1 MNSYTFMGL
10 NDVEEGEEISSCKK
24 SFIKRAIAYIKI
36 RRQASRLTRN
46 SITRDR
52 DGAHERLVKRRLSSL
67 IKCTSAIRQLAYGM
81 NGNFLDEYMQI
92 SERSSSMALDHFC
105 EAVMEIYGLEFVRK
119 PTVTDIENF
128 IGITKKSTGFRGSD
142 DDHKRILYKQKQES
156 ARKDVER
163 AFGVLKK
170 KWAVLANLTRAQK
183 KERIVNMMYTCIILH
198 NMIRKYKKVA
208 ISPKWFPKETKVGI
222 GVILDT
228 ETSLGKM
235 SRSCI
240 SMALGDFYKEHDNYT
255 TRIVPH
261 FRDSRQ
267 DNVEAA
273 SAAIDLLKN
282 EQVMA
287 ILGPMTSSQADF
299 VIDIGSKSSVPII
312 SPATSPSLTP
322 NDNPYFI
329 RSSHDSSSQLK
340 PIAELIKHFGWR
352 EVVFIYEDGDYGRGL
367 IPYISDAMVK
377 VDAKI
382 MYRTVIYHS
391 ASDDWI
397 LKELY
402 KMKTMQTRVFI
413 VQALPDLATRFFKKV
428 NEAGMMEEGYTW
440 IITEVLTSR
449 LHYLDHTD
457 IDSMQGVLGVKS
469 WIPRSNELIKFEKR
483 WKRSQNAEDEM
494 TELDMFGYW
503 WYDTIFALAIALEK
517 VASGINFSTNFK
529 RQPESMTDVDG
540 IGISEMGPRLIPLI
554 RNIKLNG
561 LSGDFYLVDG
571 QLQPSMYQ
579 IVNILDKG
587 LKHVSYWTPTN
598 GIRKKLHQ
606 MKGSKDNLGAIIWP
620 GDT

>member
-1 MNSYTFMGL
+1 MENHMLVFAVVM
-10 NDVEEGEEISSCKK
+10 
-24 SFIKRAIAYIKI
+24 SFI
-36 RRQASRLTRN
+36 STL
-46 SITRDR
+46 
-52 DGAHERLVKRRLSSL
+52 
-67 IKCTSAIRQLAYGM
+67 YG
-81 NGNFLDEYMQI
+81 ET
-92 SERSSSMALDHFC
+92 
-105 EAVMEIYGLEFVRK
+105 K
-119 PTVTDIENF
+119 P
-128 IGITKKSTGFRGSD
+128 
-142 DDHKRILYKQKQES
+142 
-156 ARKDVER
+156 
-163 AFGVLKK
+163 
-170 KWAVLANLTRAQK
+170 
-183 KERIVNMMYTCIILH
+183 
-198 NMIRKYKKVA
+198 
-208 ISPKWFPKETKVGI
+208 KVGI

-240 SMALGDFYKEHDNYT
+240 SMALGDFYKKHDNYT

-261 FRDSRQ
+261 FRDSKQ

-273 SAAIDLLKN
+273 SVA
-282 EQVMA
+282 
-287 ILGPMTSSQADF
+287 
-299 VIDIGSKSSVPII
+299 IDIGSKSSVPII

-322 NDNPYFI
+322 NDKPYFI

-367 IPYISDAMVK
+367 FPYIADAMVN
-377 VDAKI
+377 VDAKV

-413 VQALPDLATRFFKKV
+413 VHALPDLATRFFKKV
-428 NEAGMMEEGYTW
+428 NEAGMMEEGYAW

-449 LHYLDHTD
+449 LHSLDHTD
-457 IDSMQGVLGVKS
+457 IDSMQGV
-469 WIPRSNELIKFEKR
+469 
-483 WKRSQNAEDEM
+483 
-494 TELDMFGYW
+494 
-503 WYDTIFALAIALEK
+503 LAIALEK

-571 QLQPSMYQ
+571 QLQPSVYQ

-606 MKGSKDNLGAIIWP
+606 MKGSKDDLGAIIWP
-620 GDT
+620 ARRGFAFAQFVDVNIDPKTRKVISVTGFCIDIFIAVMDALPYAVKIEFVPFALSGVTGTAEGYKESFHSFSNGAYGVVAGDLTILADRMDNFDFSLPYTEAGFSMVVPIKVDERKSTWIFMRPLETELWITIGAFFIYTGLVVWVVEHR